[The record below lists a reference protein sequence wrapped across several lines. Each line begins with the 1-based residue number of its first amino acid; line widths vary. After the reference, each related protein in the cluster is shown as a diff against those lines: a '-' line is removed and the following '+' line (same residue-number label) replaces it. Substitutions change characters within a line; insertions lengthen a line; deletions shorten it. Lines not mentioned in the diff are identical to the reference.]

1 MQKFKSVEELVNQLR
16 PDKPV
21 YCIRKKSILSA
32 SKFFQKN
39 FPGKILYAVK
49 TNPHPEVIKT
59 LLKSGINQF
68 DVASVEEIK
77 AVRKFDQVSKCSFMH
92 TIKSREDISEAYFI
106 YGVKTFALDTK
117 DELIKIIE
125 STSNAKDLELFVRVA
140 VSNEHAEIDLSK
152 KFGAINSEAA
162 GLLRLVK
169 QHSKKIGLSFHV
181 GSQCMHPISYSKGI
195 SEIAN
200 IIKKTKIV
208 PDYLNIG
215 GGFPTIYPDLIPPS
229 LESYFDEIKK
239 GLENLKIEKL
249 PEIICEPGRAL
260 VAESGSTIV
269 RVNLRKKQKLYI
281 NDGTY
286 GTLFDAGTPN
296 IVFPSKMIKDNS
308 NKIISKKLTAF
319 DFYGPTCDSM
329 DYMKGPFLLPNNIKE
344 NDYIEL
350 GQLGSYGLTFRT
362 QFNGFYSDKI
372 YEVEDNAIMS
382 LYNKDSNKD
391 TLVA

>member
-1 MQKFKSVEELVNQLR
+1 MQKFKSVEDLVNQLK
-16 PDKPV
+16 PEKPV
-21 YCIRKKSILSA
+21 YCLRKKSILSA
-32 SKFFQKN
+32 SKFFQDN

-49 TNPHPEVIKT
+49 TNPHSEVIKT
-59 LLKSGINQF
+59 LIKSGIDQF
-68 DVASVEEIK
+68 DVASIEEIK
-77 AVRKFDQVSKCSFMH
+77 SVKKFSLSAKCSFMH
-92 TIKSREDISEAYFI
+92 TVKSRESITEAYFK

-125 STSNAKDLELFVRVA
+125 STGNAKDLELFVRVS

-152 KFGAINSEAA
+152 KFGALNSEAT

-169 QHSKKIGLSFHV
+169 QHSNKIGLSFHV
-181 GSQCMHPISYSKGI
+181 GSQCMHPISYTKGI
-195 SEIAN
+195 NEIGN
-200 IIKKTKIV
+200 IIKKTKII
-208 PDYLNIG
+208 PDYINVG
-215 GGFPTIYPDLIPPS
+215 GGFPTIYPDLIPQS
-229 LESYFDEIKK
+229 LNNYLNEIKK
-239 GLENLKIEKL
+239 GLKNLKIKKL

-269 RVNLRKKQKLYI
+269 RINLKKKQKLYI

-296 IVFPSKMIKDNS
+296 IVFPSKMIKGNS
-308 NKIISKKLTAF
+308 NKIISKKLTAY

-350 GQLGSYGLTFRT
+350 GQLGAYGLTFRT
-362 QFNGFYSDKI
+362 QFNGFFSDEI
-372 YEVEDNAIMS
+372 YEVEDNPIMS
-382 LYNKDSNKD
+382 LYDKDNNKA

>member
-1 MQKFKSVEELVNQLR
+1 MQKFKSVEDLIFQLK
-16 PDKPV
+16 PYKPV
-21 YCIRKKSILSA
+21 YCIRKNSILSA
-32 SKFFQKN
+32 SKFFQKS
-39 FPGKILYAVK
+39 FPGKILYAIK
-49 TNPHPEVIKT
+49 TNPNPSIVKT
-59 LLKSGINQF
+59 ILKSGIDQF
-68 DVASVEEIK
+68 DVASIEEIK
-77 AVRKFDQVSKCSFMH
+77 AVRKFSQSAKCSFMH
-92 TIKSREDISEAYFI
+92 TVKSRESIGEAYFK
-106 YGVKTFALDTK
+106 YGIKTFALDTK

-125 STSNAKDLELFVRVA
+125 STGNAKDLELFVRVS

-152 KFGAINSEAA
+152 KFGALNSEAS

-169 QHSKKIGLSFHV
+169 QHSKKVGLSFHV

-195 SEIAN
+195 AEIGS
-200 IIKKTKIV
+200 IIKKTKIL
-208 PDYLNIG
+208 PDYINVG
-215 GGFPTIYPDLIPPS
+215 GGFPTIYPDLIPQS
-229 LESYFDEIKK
+229 LENYFNEIKNSLK
-239 GLENLKIEKL
+239 NLKLSNL

-296 IVFPSKMIKDNS
+296 IIFPSKMIKDYS

-350 GQLGSYGLTFRT
+350 GQLGAYGLTFRT
-362 QFNGFYSDKI
+362 KFNGFFSDEV
-372 YEVEDNAIMS
+372 YEVEDSPIMS
-382 LYNKDSNKD
+382 LYNKDINKA